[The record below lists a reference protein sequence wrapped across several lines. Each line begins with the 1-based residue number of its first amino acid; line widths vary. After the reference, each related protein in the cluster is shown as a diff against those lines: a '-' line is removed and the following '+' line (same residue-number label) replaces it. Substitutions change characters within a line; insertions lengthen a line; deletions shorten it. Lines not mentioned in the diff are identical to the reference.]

1 MDNARRSIPSN
12 SRDTCTTVYTRRW
25 AGETKSA
32 VRVLRGGGREGGG
45 DTGEAAFVSRGS
57 ACTNLTIETFLA
69 SSVRRIVE
77 NIRKSWENY
86 SWKRWMELSIFP
98 DGISRERIRIRF
110 FGEKI
115 LNRNCLS
122 NDLLDVKWIRDM
134 TRFESYIFPF
144 RGINSKL
151 KLMKDNYSYL

>member
-1 MDNARRSIPSN
+1 
-12 SRDTCTTVYTRRW
+12 
-25 AGETKSA
+25 
-32 VRVLRGGGREGGG
+32 
-45 DTGEAAFVSRGS
+45 
-57 ACTNLTIETFLA
+57 
-69 SSVRRIVE
+69 
-77 NIRKSWENY
+77 
-86 SWKRWMELSIFP
+86 MELSIFP

-151 KLMKDNYSYL
+151 KLIKDNYSYL